1 LTEVTDVTDVPDVP
15 DADALLRLT
24 PLRLAVIVHILNSAG
39 VDAQPSIYDEQ
50 VSLPE
55 EYGSPALAREFTQQ
69 ALNRWQYR
77 GRHDDVILIVSE
89 LVANALVHG
98 HGSPVLRLRGTPSE
112 DGQRAG
118 GIRVEVSDDSPV
130 LPAVRGPDPAPAG
143 GLGLKLVERLAA
155 AWGAAPRGDGGK
167 VVWCELAPGLD
178 REAAVRE
185 ATPA

>member
-1 LTEVTDVTDVPDVP
+1 
-15 DADALLRLT
+15 LT
-24 PLRLAVIVHILNSAG
+24 PLRLAMIVHILDSAG
-39 VDAQPSIYDEQ
+39 VDSPPSIHDVQ

-55 EYGSPALAREFTQQ
+55 DYGSPALAREFTQQ
-69 ALNRWQYR
+69 ALHRWQYR

-98 HGSPVLRLRGTPSE
+98 HGAPVLRLCATPSP
-112 DGQRAG
+112 DGQQAA

-130 LPAVRGPDPAPAG
+130 LPAVRGPGPVG
-143 GLGLKLVERLAA
+143 GLGLRLVERLGAG
-155 AWGAAPRGDGGK
+155 WGAAPRREGGK

-178 REAAVRE
+178 RDAAVRE